1 MVRVR
6 RVDTVELARPV
17 RRADGSLVVQAR
29 IARTGVQ
36 VYRNAD
42 GSARREYRPDS
53 EVFSSKTIESFRL
66 VPFTLGHPPVMVT
79 PENVTLYS
87 RGTVGENIRRDGKWM
102 VATIVIHAKDAIDAI
117 ESGVHQVSCGYTCD
131 LEMKPGV
138 SPDGEHFDCVQHGIE
153 GNHVAGVVD
162 ARAGAE
168 AAIRM
173 DAAYSAYSNDELD
186 LNTRND
192 HKDSNMDTAQ
202 LTAALTKALADVAAQ
217 TARADAAVAR
227 ADAAERDLTAAKTV
241 AAKLEAE
248 RDAQKERADAA
259 EKARTDAVAATPARV
274 RARVELESNARRVL
288 GARCDAVEGKPAE
301 IDLNTLDDRAVK
313 LAVIKHVTNAD
324 ALETCKGKDAAY
336 IDVYVSARYD
346 AAIERATASAD
357 LLRETRDVIEGH
369 RHDSGTSP
377 STKARM
383 DARAA
388 MIKANRDGTLP
399 AGNNGAK

>member
-6 RVDTVELARPV
+6 RVDTFELARPV

-53 EVFSSKTIESFRL
+53 EVFSSKTIESFKL

-87 RGTVGENIRRDGKWM
+87 RGTVGENVRRDGKWM
-102 VATIVIHAKDAIDAI
+102 VATIVVHAKDAIDAI
-117 ESGVHQVSCGYTCD
+117 ESGVRQVSCGYACD

-138 SPDGEHFDCVQHGIE
+138 SPEGEHFDCTQHGIE

-173 DAAYSAYSNDELD
+173 DAAYSNDEPD
-186 LNTRND
+186 PNTRND
-192 HKDSNMDTAQ
+192 HKDSHMDTTQ

-217 TARADAAVAR
+217 TARADAATSRADKAERGHRARPAPRSSRPSATRRRSAPKPPRRRARMPPTPRPCACAR
-227 ADAAERDLTAAKTV
+227 AWSS
-241 AAKLEAE
+241 
-248 RDAQKERADAA
+248 RAPRGACSA
-259 EKARTDAVAATPARV
+259 
-274 RARVELESNARRVL
+274 
-288 GARCDAVEGKPAE
+288 ARCDSAAGKPRR
-301 IDLNTLDDRAVK
+301 L
-313 LAVIKHVTNAD
+313 
-324 ALETCKGKDAAY
+324 
-336 IDVYVSARYD
+336 
-346 AAIERATASAD
+346 
-357 LLRETRDVIEGH
+357 
-369 RHDSGTSP
+369 
-377 STKARM
+377 ST
-383 DARAA
+383 
-388 MIKANRDGTLP
+388 
-399 AGNNGAK
+399 